1 LQQICNEVI
10 QVYDITVLEG
20 YRDKER
26 QNYYFK
32 TGASKLRYPQSRHNS
47 EPSLAVDI
55 APWPINWTDI
65 NRFYF
70 MAGHVFMAAH
80 KLGVRITWGGDWDG
94 DKSFK
99 DNKFNDLPHFE
110 YRGEL

>member
-1 LQQICNEVI
+1 
-10 QVYDITVLEG
+10 
-20 YRDKER
+20 
-26 QNYYFK
+26 
-32 TGASKLRYPQSRHNS
+32 
-47 EPSLAVDI
+47 
-55 APWPINWTDI
+55 
-65 NRFYF
+65 
-70 MAGHVFMAAH
+70 MAAH